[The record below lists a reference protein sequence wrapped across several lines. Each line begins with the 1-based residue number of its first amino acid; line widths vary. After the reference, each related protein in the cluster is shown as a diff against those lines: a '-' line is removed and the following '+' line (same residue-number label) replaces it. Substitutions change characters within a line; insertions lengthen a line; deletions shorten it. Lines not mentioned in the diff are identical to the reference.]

1 LALQKT
7 FLQLYSDAF
16 HRIPGWFAFDAALM
30 FMAYN
35 QLIAED
41 GISGDT
47 LEIGV
52 YYGLS
57 AIAVAALRG
66 PGRRMYAVDLFEEL
80 GPNEAYGVGK
90 SYREKFEEYM
100 RSFFGELDFLSPIT
114 SASGKLKSSEFTP
127 TFSFCHVDGG
137 HSPQET
143 FADLKFAS
151 DILLP
156 GGLLALDDYFNPQHS
171 GVCEGALDFRR
182 QHEGVLRPLAIG
194 YNKVLFQ
201 KLPARHD
208 LNEKFS
214 RAFPAVERMPAA
226 DIWGV
231 PVYLFGRPICR
242 YFDLEA
248 SKPERLVPLGAAGV
262 FPRNV
267 EPNSVNVQK
276 VVREIH
282 ARVEKEDDVE
292 ALSVRESEELMA
304 LRNAFE
310 RLFQARNAV
319 GRMPP
324 GPNTVRAKIGR
335 HLIRAVQRSLF
346 WYTPQIVRFQNE
358 ASNALDCVCNLIA
371 WQLERTALLE
381 KDAQQLS
388 GELSELSGKL
398 STFRPQPP
406 LVRRTLAAAEH
417 TLDHAPDHEPGQ
429 EDARPLPNAFQFAL
443 QDRFRGTERETLEK
457 LQPYLSA
464 IENWVGSLPRAP
476 WLDIGCGRGEWLE
489 AAGKSGYG
497 VAGIDSNPVAVAHC
511 RAKGLNA
518 EEADALDY
526 LRSLQSESLAVVT
539 AFHAVEHW
547 PMDYFLALMQE
558 AVRALKPDGLMI
570 METPNPAN
578 LLMGSFNFWKDP
590 THRQPIPP
598 ALLEFVYE
606 YFGLR
611 VVKRLDLNRSPQ
623 DDRLPYDEISVVHRL
638 NESLYG
644 PQDYG
649 LIGRR

>member
-1 LALQKT
+1 MPVQKS
-7 FLQLYSDAF
+7 FLQVYSDAF
-16 HRIPGWFAFDAALM
+16 HRIPGWFTYDAALL

-57 AIAVAALRG
+57 AIAVATLRG

-90 SYREKFEEYM
+90 SYREKFEEHM
-100 RSFFGELDFLSPIT
+100 RSFFGELDFLSPVT
-114 SASGKLKSSEFTP
+114 SASGKLKSSEFAP

-137 HSPQET
+137 HSPRET

-182 QHEGVLRPLAIG
+182 QHEGVLRPVAIG

-201 KLPARHD
+201 KLPAARD
-208 LNEKFS
+208 LNAKFS
-214 RAFPAVERMPAA
+214 RAFPAVKRLPAA
-226 DIWGV
+226 NIWDT
-231 PVYLFGRPICR
+231 PVYLFGEPMCGH
-242 YFDLEA
+242 FDLDA
-248 SKPERLVPLGAAGV
+248 SKPERLVPLGPAAV
-262 FPRNV
+262 VAKVAKKV
-267 EPNSVNVQK
+267 EANSLDVQS

-282 ARVEKEDDVE
+282 ARIEKEDGGE
-292 ALSVRESEELMA
+292 SWPLRESAELTA
-304 LRNAFE
+304 LRNAFG
-310 RLFQARNAV
+310 RLYQARNAV

-324 GPNTVRAKIGR
+324 GPNTIRAKLGK

-358 ASNALDCVCNLIA
+358 ASTALDCVCNLIA
-371 WQLERTALLE
+371 WQMERTTAIE
-381 KDAQQLS
+381 KDAQKQ
-388 GELSELSGKL
+388 GEELSKL
-398 STFRPQPP
+398 RLQLP
-406 LVRRTLAAAEH
+406 LARTAAGEH
-417 TLDHAPDHEPGQ
+417 TRDPESDP
-429 EDARPLPNAFQFAL
+429 EDAYPLPNAFQFAL
-443 QDRFRGTERETLEK
+443 QDSFRGSESETIEK
-457 LQPYLSA
+457 LQPYLSE
-464 IENWVGSLPRAP
+464 IETWKGSLPRAP
-476 WLDIGCGRGEWLE
+476 WLDIGCGRGEWLQ
-489 AAGKSGYG
+489 AVGSAGYSI
-497 VAGIDSNPVAVAHC
+497 VGIDSNPAAVDHC
-511 RAKGLNA
+511 RAKGFTA
-518 EEADALDY
+518 QETDALGY
-526 LRSLQSESLAVVT
+526 LRSLNSESLAVVT

-547 PMDYFLALMQE
+547 PMGYFLALMQE
-558 AVRALKPDGLMI
+558 AVRALKPDGLI
-570 METPNPAN
+570 IIETPNPAN

-590 THRQPIPP
+590 THRRPVPP
-598 ALLEFVYE
+598 ELLEFVYQ
-606 YFGLR
+606 YLGLR
-611 VVKRLDLNRSPQ
+611 VVKRLQLNCSPQ
-623 DDRLPYDEISVVHRL
+623 DERLPYDEISVIHRL